1 MNLMNQF
8 NEKIY
13 YNSLLE
19 FLDVLLSFVRG
30 VKKYTSSSRWVPQ
43 ITGVLFF
50 HFLTYNI
57 KSNREFQRE
66 TSREIVYWMWTLILF
81 DIQIFDIYFLRPK
94 THISLLIFYSVN
106 KANSANFSY
115 LYTWKILLT
124 KMFFFKS

>member
-43 ITGVLFF
+43 ITGVFF
-50 HFLTYNI
+50 F
-57 KSNREFQRE
+57 
-66 TSREIVYWMWTLILF
+66 
-81 DIQIFDIYFLRPK
+81 
-94 THISLLIFYSVN
+94 ISLHTISN
-106 KANSANFSY
+106 QIENFKEKRQERSFIECE
-115 LYTWKILLT
+115 L
-124 KMFFFKS
+124 

>member
-43 ITGVLFF
+43 ITGVFF
-50 HFLTYNI
+50 SFPYIQYQI
-57 KSNREFQRE
+57 KSR
-66 TSREIVYWMWTLILF
+66 
-81 DIQIFDIYFLRPK
+81 
-94 THISLLIFYSVN
+94 ISKRNVKRDRLLNVN
-106 KANSANFSY
+106 FNS
-115 LYTWKILLT
+115 I
-124 KMFFFKS
+124 